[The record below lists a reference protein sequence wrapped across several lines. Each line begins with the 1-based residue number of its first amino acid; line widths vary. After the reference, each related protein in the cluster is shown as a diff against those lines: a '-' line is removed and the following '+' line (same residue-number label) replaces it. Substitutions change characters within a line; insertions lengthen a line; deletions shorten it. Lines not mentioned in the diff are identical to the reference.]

1 MSFARSAR
9 AAIQADLD
17 RCNALTSCLTTTPLI
32 YRGDQRMAA
41 EGRLSFP
48 AFVVPLRGRHRI
60 SVSITEFIRVA
71 PGHTTRGYEAQRV
84 GYAYQV
90 FAAEQREVVAYH
102 WHPERGRVAIPHAH
116 FKTLADPFPMGRV
129 HFPTGPVGLAGIVRL
144 LIEEFAVE
152 PARPDWSEVLTA
164 LPA

>member
-1 MSFARSAR
+1 MVRLRS
-9 AAIQADLD
+9 
-17 RCNALTSCLTTTPLI
+17 
-32 YRGDQRMAA
+32 
-41 EGRLSFP
+41 RLR
-48 AFVVPLRGRHRI
+48 LGL
-60 SVSITEFIRVA
+60 SVFEEVM
-71 PGHTTRGYEAQRV
+71 PTRSTDGWIASRL
-84 GYAYQV
+84 GYAYYIYAGEQEI
-90 FAAEQREVVAYH
+90 AAWH
-102 WHPERGRVAIPHAH
+102 FHPERGRVAIPHAH